1 MLLKKCGELVEM
13 HYFCKTKRK
22 NHLLRKKYAEKFA
35 DYKIK
40 LYLCVKN
47 TQHNNTTQHFNYEK
61 K

>member
-1 MLLKKCGELVEM
+1 MEI

-35 DYKIK
+35 VFKIK

-47 TQHNNTTQHFNYEK
+47 TQHDNTTQHFNYEK